1 MATAFGHHVDVQ
13 TGKGSELITAT
24 NEFITAF
31 LDSKNIGL
39 DEIPLI
45 LCMLEQLLYL
55 VLYVN
60 C

>member
-39 DEIPLI
+39 DETPVI
-45 LCMLEQLLYL
+45 LCMLE
-55 VLYVN
+55 
-60 C
+60 